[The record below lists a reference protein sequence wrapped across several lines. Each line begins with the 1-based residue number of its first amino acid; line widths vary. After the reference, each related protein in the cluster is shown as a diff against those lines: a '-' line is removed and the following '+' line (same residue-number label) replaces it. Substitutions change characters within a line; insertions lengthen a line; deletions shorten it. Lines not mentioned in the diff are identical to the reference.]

1 MGDDSSNVSNVNAI
15 SVPFAPF
22 RESNTRAWFAQL
34 EATFALRNV
43 TTELTKYYHVVAVL
57 PPHVLDEVQ
66 DVMDSS
72 DPKPYDRIK
81 DAVNRRFGL
90 SEKQRLAKLLADTT
104 LGDRKPSQ
112 LLRHMQNLVGKSHE
126 DSNLLREMWLS
137 RLPPDMQAVLCV
149 SKEQLLSDLAETAD
163 KIWETYSPK
172 VQQVTN
178 AGTES
183 LINSLAVTVESLAQ
197 QVQALTLAQQQRS
210 PIRQRPRSRSRSS
223 SARNGKISL
232 KPSLK
237 APISSSSICWYHQ
250 QFQCK
255 ARYCVPPC
263 SMSPPEQ
270 GN

>member
-1 MGDDSSNVSNVNAI
+1 MGDDSSNVSKVNAI

-66 DVMDSS
+66 DVIDSS
-72 DPKPYDRIK
+72 DPNPYDRIK

-163 KIWETYSPK
+163 KICETYSPK

-197 QVQALTLAQQQRS
+197 QVQALTLAQQRL
-210 PIRQRPRSRSRSS
+210 PARQRPRSRSRSS
-223 SARNGKISL
+223 SFKSGRISL
-232 KPSLK
+232 KPELK
-237 APISSSSICWYHQ
+237 APESSSGICWYHQ
-250 QFQCK
+250 QFQSK
-255 ARYCVPPC
+255 ARYCIPP
-263 SMSPPEQ
+263 
-270 GN
+270 